1 MHPDIAHVLARERQ
15 AELLRQNQFR
25 HRQSGTSLVRAARPT
40 RRVRRSLG
48 AALVAAGTRLIG
60 NAPAT
65 LELFESRR

>member
-1 MHPDIAHVLARERQ
+1 MHPDFIHVLARERQ

-25 HRQSGTSLVRAARPT
+25 HSRIVSPMARPARPT

-60 NAPAT
+60 NAPGT
-65 LELFESRR
+65 LELFEPRR